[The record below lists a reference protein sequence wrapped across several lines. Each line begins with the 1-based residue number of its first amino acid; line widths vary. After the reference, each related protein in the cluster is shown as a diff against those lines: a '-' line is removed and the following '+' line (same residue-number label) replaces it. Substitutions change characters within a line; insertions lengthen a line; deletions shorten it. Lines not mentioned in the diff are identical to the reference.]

1 MQGFQWDYSA
11 GAHPRHPCDRT
22 GGRVRNNLT
31 YSLYWRKCWRSCSLG
46 GLVIIRRST
55 MDGCRATT
63 FYGLLEAVELR
74 DHSHIP
80 GGCSTELYAEAN
92 DLRLHE
98 VYAIR
103 IGTMYSKYC
112 IA

>member
-1 MQGFQWDYSA
+1 
-11 GAHPRHPCDRT
+11 
-22 GGRVRNNLT
+22 
-31 YSLYWRKCWRSCSLG
+31 
-46 GLVIIRRST
+46 

-98 VYAIR
+98 VYARCIR
-103 IGTMYSKYC
+103 SIALLNELFYC
-112 IA
+112 ELIS

>member
-1 MQGFQWDYSA
+1 
-11 GAHPRHPCDRT
+11 
-22 GGRVRNNLT
+22 
-31 YSLYWRKCWRSCSLG
+31 
-46 GLVIIRRST
+46 
-55 MDGCRATT
+55 MDGRLAIT

-80 GGCSTELYAEAN
+80 GGCSTELYSEAN